1 MKMIGALKIRNG
13 CSCVSGFAYMCCLVA
28 MLLSCGVAYG
38 SDKEQA
44 KVKAER
50 IRKIGLYNIRLGGE
64 VAGYREN
71 YMASLRAD
79 FTFGSRFTIWGASA
93 GIGYRTINPFVAI
106 NKEAVSVRHFPIYLS
121 AELHPW
127 RFETGYLYI
136 GAEGILNLSLGGRH
150 LVSNQRRW
158 SSDSNLSKTCIVG
171 RANLGVKFKNVGIYA
186 FYEYDLQPSVNQ
198 KYIYETV
205 GYGYKELKSMIFER
219 CRVGV
224 GVSYYFCL

>member
-1 MKMIGALKIRNG
+1 MNTPSKIRNYR
-13 CSCVSGFAYMCCLVA
+13 CRVNRIISLCCLVA

-50 IRKIGLYNIRLGGE
+50 IQKIGLYNIRLGGE

-158 SSDSNLSKTCIVG
+158 TSDSNLSKTCIVG